1 MLIRFVFMALLG
13 SAMTAFS
20 AVQDQPWLEF
30 TGKTG
35 LPGSGTRVVLISG
48 DEEYR
53 SEESMPML
61 AKILSVRHGFD
72 CTVLF
77 AIDPATGVI
86 NPNNQTNIPG
96 LEALAKADVMI
107 IATRYRQLP
116 PEQSRW
122 VYEYVKAGK
131 PVIGLR
137 TATHAF
143 TGDAETDGLKWKDFG
158 LVVLGETWVNHHGKH
173 KVEGA
178 RGVIEPANAATS
190 GAAGGEGC
198 FRSVGCLWRHAPQSR
213 GEDPVAGSGH
223 ASLDPKSPAV
233 EGEKNT
239 PMMPLAWFREYQIP
253 NGKKGRAFCST
264 MGAAVDFVSED
275 LRRLIVNATFTN
287 SRARTCRRRQMWR
300 SSIPSRPRFMG
311 FCRWKRG
318 RNGRSSRPISA
329 WAKPRSLSTR
339 WWCQQDMNFEPASR
353 NERS

>member
-1 MLIRFVFMALLG
+1 MFIRFVLMSLLG
-13 SAMTAFS
+13 SALTAFS
-20 AVQDQPWLEF
+20 ASNDPRWLEF
-30 TGKTG
+30 AGKSG

-77 AIDPATGVI
+77 AIDPGTGII
-86 NPNNQTNIPG
+86 NPNNQTNLPG

-143 TGDAETDGLKWKDFG
+143 TGDAETEGLKWKDFG

-178 RGVIEPANAATS
+178 RGVIEPANANHPVLRGVKDVFGPSDVYGVTHLNPEATIVLR
-190 GAAGGEGC
+190 GA
-198 FRSVGCLWRHAPQSR
+198 VTTT
-213 GEDPVAGSGH
+213 
-223 ASLDPKSPAV
+223 LDPDSPAV
-233 EGEKNT
+233 EGEKNA
-239 PMMPLAWFREYQIP
+239 PKMPLAWLREYQIP
-253 NGKKGRAFCST
+253 GGTKGRAFCST
-264 MGAAVDFVSED
+264 MGAAVDFLSED
-275 LRRLIVNATFTN
+275 LRRLIVNATYELAGKPVPAKADVTFVDAFTP
-287 SRARTCRRRQMWR
+287 T
-300 SSIPSRPRFMG
+300 FYG
-311 FCRWKRG
+311 FLPVEAWTKRG
-318 RNGRSSRPISA
+318 
-329 WAKPRSLSTR
+329 AKPADFGLGKTTLPFAAVEVPAGYKIPTR
-339 WWCQQDMNFEPASR
+339 AAK
-353 NERS
+353 

>member
-1 MLIRFVFMALLG
+1 MFIRFVFMALLG
-13 SAMTAFS
+13 SALTAFS
-20 AVQDQPWLEF
+20 ANSDPRWLEF
-30 TGKTG
+30 AGKSG

-77 AIDPATGVI
+77 AIDPETGII

-96 LEALAKADVMI
+96 LEALAKADLMI

-122 VYEYVKAGK
+122 VYDYVKAGK

-143 TGDAETDGLKWKDFG
+143 TGDAETEGLKWKDFG

-178 RGVIEPANAATS
+178 RGVIEPANADHPVLRGVKDVFGPSDVYGVTHLNPEATIVLR
-190 GAAGGEGC
+190 GA
-198 FRSVGCLWRHAPQSR
+198 VTTT
-213 GEDPVAGSGH
+213 
-223 ASLDPKSPAV
+223 LDPKSAV
-233 EGEKNT
+233 VAGGKNA

-264 MGAAVDFVSED
+264 MGAAVDFLSED
-275 LRRLIVNATFTN
+275 LRRLIVNATYELAGKQVPTKADVTFVDPFTP
-287 SRARTCRRRQMWR
+287 T
-300 SSIPSRPRFMG
+300 FYG
-311 FCRWKRG
+311 FLPVEAWTKRG
-318 RNGRSSRPISA
+318 
-329 WAKPRSLSTR
+329 AKPADFGMGKATLPFAAVEVPAGYKAPTSSTK
-339 WWCQQDMNFEPASR
+339 
-353 NERS
+353 

>member
-1 MLIRFVFMALLG
+1 MLIRLVFMALLG
-13 SAMTAFS
+13 STLTAFS
-20 AVQDQPWLEF
+20 AVQPQTWLEF
-30 TGKTG
+30 PGKPG
-35 LPGSGTRVVLISG
+35 LPGAGTRVVLISG

-77 AIDPATGVI
+77 AIDDATGII

-116 PEQSRW
+116 PDQLRW
-122 VYEYVKAGK
+122 VYDYVKAGK

-143 TGDAETDGLKWKDFG
+143 TGEAATDGLKWKDFG

-178 RGVIEPANAATS
+178 RGIIEPANADHPVLQGVKDVFGPSDVYGVTHLNPEAKILLR
-190 GAAGGEGC
+190 GA
-198 FRSVGCLWRHAPQSR
+198 VTTT
-213 GEDPVAGSGH
+213 
-223 ASLDPKSPAV
+223 LDPKSPAV
-233 EGEKNT
+233 EGEKNA

-264 MGAAVDFVSED
+264 MGAAVDFLSED
-275 LRRLIVNATFTN
+275 LRRLIVNATYDLAGKKVPTKAEVAFVDPFTPTFYGFLKDEPWKM
-287 SRARTCRRRQMWR
+287 RA
-300 SSIPSRPRFMG
+300 
-311 FCRWKRG
+311 
-318 RNGRSSRPISA
+318 
-329 WAKPRSLSTR
+329 AKPADFGLGKTTQPFDAVVVPAGYKPSTS
-339 WWCQQDMNFEPASR
+339 AAK
-353 NERS
+353 

>member
-1 MLIRFVFMALLG
+1 MTVLG
-13 SAMTAFS
+13 SALTAFS
-20 AVQDQPWLEF
+20 ANADPRWLEF
-30 TGKTG
+30 AGKDN
-35 LPGSGTRVVLISG
+35 LPGAGARVVLISG

-61 AKILSVRHGFD
+61 AKILSERHGFD

-77 AIDPATGVI
+77 AIDDATGVI

-122 VYEYVKAGK
+122 VHDYVKAGK

-158 LVVLGETWVNHHGKH
+158 LVVLGETWVSHHGKH

-178 RGVIEPANAATS
+178 RGVIEAAHADHPVLQGVKDIFGPS
-190 GAAGGEGC
+190 DVYGVKHLNPEAKILLRGAVTAT
-198 FRSVGCLWRHAPQSR
+198 
-213 GEDPVAGSGH
+213 
-223 ASLDPKSPAV
+223 LDPESAAV
-233 EGEKNT
+233 TGEKNN
-239 PMMPLAWFREYQIP
+239 PMMPLAWLREYQIP
-253 NGKKGRAFCST
+253 NGKTGRAFCST

-275 LRRLIVNATFTN
+275 LRRLLVNAVYEFAGKPVPAKAEVAFVDPFTPTFYGFLPVEAWTK
-287 SRARTCRRRQMWR
+287 RA
-300 SSIPSRPRFMG
+300 
-311 FCRWKRG
+311 
-318 RNGRSSRPISA
+318 
-329 WAKPRSLSTR
+329 AKPADFALGKATLPFDAVEVPAGYKLPTR
-339 WWCQQDMNFEPASR
+339 AAK
-353 NERS
+353 